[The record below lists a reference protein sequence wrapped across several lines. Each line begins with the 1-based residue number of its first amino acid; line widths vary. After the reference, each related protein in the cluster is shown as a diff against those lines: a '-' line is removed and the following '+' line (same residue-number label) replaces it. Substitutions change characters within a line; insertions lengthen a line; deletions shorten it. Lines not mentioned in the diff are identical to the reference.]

1 VGRPEVADAVERLLA
16 DGKAANKARQ
26 KLTEEMAGYHASMLL
41 LEYPEGYGRRVL
53 RRTFTDRDANYLK
66 LLASRVVASSGET
79 CVLLAS
85 TQEEPARVVL
95 AASADCTID
104 CGSLLREALA
114 AYGLRGGGSAGMAQG
129 PIPGAHLDEL
139 FSGLE
144 GRLKSH

>member
-1 VGRPEVADAVERLLA
+1 LA
-16 DGKAANKARQ
+16 EGKAAHKARQ

-41 LEYPEGYGRRVL
+41 LENPQGQGRRVL

-66 LLASRVVASSGET
+66 LLASRLVASSGET

-85 TQEEPARVVL
+85 MQEEPARVVV
-95 AASADCTID
+95 AASADLKID

-114 AYGLRGGGSAGMAQG
+114 AYGLRGGGAPGMAQG
-129 PIPGAHLDEL
+129 QIPHAQLDVL

-144 GRLKSH
+144 GRLTSH